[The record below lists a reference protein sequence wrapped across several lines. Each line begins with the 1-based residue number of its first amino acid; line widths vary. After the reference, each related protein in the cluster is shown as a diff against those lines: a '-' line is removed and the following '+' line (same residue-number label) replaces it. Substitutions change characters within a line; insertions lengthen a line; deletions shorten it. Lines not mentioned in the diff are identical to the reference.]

1 MFSDRFVV
9 ARGKRRCS
17 HLTHADT
24 LARTRR
30 FEEKFSRLSVAEQ
43 AMAAAAAGKG
53 VLKFSP
59 NKPRSRGPPPS
70 ASSSGNS
77 GTGAGGG
84 GARQQRVRGMD
95 AGSDVS
101 GDGGSGGGRVVA
113 AARNAAEQL
122 EAAAAVAE
130 RAAVAAGQG
139 ANGSPETG
147 AATAELESSIRDL
160 QGIVANLAQEKDP
173 AAAAGSPSP
182 PLEAPTRRGGAV
194 PMRGAQAEQ
203 YTRERQERQ
212 DRLQKLYAELNKTE
226 K

>member
-1 MFSDRFVV
+1 
-9 ARGKRRCS
+9 
-17 HLTHADT
+17 
-24 LARTRR
+24 
-30 FEEKFSRLSVAEQ
+30 
-43 AMAAAAAGKG
+43 
-53 VLKFSP
+53 
-59 NKPRSRGPPPS
+59 
-70 ASSSGNS
+70 
-77 GTGAGGG
+77 
-84 GARQQRVRGMD
+84 MD
-95 AGSDVS
+95 ADSDVS
-101 GDGGSGGGRVVA
+101 GGGGSGGGRVVA

-122 EAAAAVAE
+122 EAAAVVAE

-173 AAAAGSPSP
+173 AAGSPSP